1 MPIFIWVIP
10 FKTTSPRPP
19 AEIMAA
25 TTTMESDIMM
35 VWLIPAR
42 MVGNA
47 NGSSTLN
54 RSWLGVAPKE
64 RAAST
69 TFFGTCRRPNA
80 VSLATGGRA
89 KMIVA
94 KAPGTV
100 PSPKNS
106 TAGIR

>member
-1 MPIFIWVIP
+1 MRYYFCFFRAIPCVIRSSTIASITTAIPPSNPMPIFIWVIP

-25 TTTMESDIMM
+25 T
-35 VWLIPAR
+35 
-42 MVGNA
+42 
-47 NGSSTLN
+47 
-54 RSWLGVAPKE
+54 
-64 RAAST
+64 T

-94 KAPGTV
+94 KASGTV
-100 PSPKNS
+100 P
-106 TAGIR
+106 IL